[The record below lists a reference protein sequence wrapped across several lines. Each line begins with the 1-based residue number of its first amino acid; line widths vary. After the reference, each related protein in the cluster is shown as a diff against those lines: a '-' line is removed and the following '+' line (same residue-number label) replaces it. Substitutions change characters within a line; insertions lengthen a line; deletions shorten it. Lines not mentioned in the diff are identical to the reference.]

1 MDAVAAASS
10 RELVETE
17 AAAATSLVRNPCSF
31 AEMENILELDT
42 NLREDWNFTI
52 MEKALW

>member
-1 MDAVAAASS
+1 MDAAAVASS

-42 NLREDWNFTI
+42 NLREDWTLTHS
-52 MEKALW
+52 KKK